1 MDLSVRMQGVHCDQ
15 SSRLSGSLL
24 FLSSLT
30 HSEVLSKEK
39 VDPKKNLAKHTNEV
53 KFTLS
58 QCYSLEYS
66 LMSCLA
72 IVLAVIA

>member
-1 MDLSVRMQGVHCDQ
+1 MRMPGVYCDQ

-30 HSEVLSKEK
+30 HPEVLLKEK
-39 VDPKKNLAKHTNEV
+39 ADPQKNMAKHTNEV
-53 KFTLS
+53 KLTLS
-58 QCYSLEYS
+58 QCFSLEYS

>member
-1 MDLSVRMQGVHCDQ
+1 MRMQGVHCDQ
-15 SSRLSGSLL
+15 SSRCSLL

-39 VDPKKNLAKHTNEV
+39 ADPQKNMAKHTNEV

>member
-1 MDLSVRMQGVHCDQ
+1 MRMQGVHCGQ

-39 VDPKKNLAKHTNEV
+39 ADPQNMAKHTNEV

>member
-1 MDLSVRMQGVHCDQ
+1 MRMQGVHCDQ
-15 SSRLSGSLL
+15 SSRLSSLL

-39 VDPKKNLAKHTNEV
+39 ADPQKNMAKHTNEV